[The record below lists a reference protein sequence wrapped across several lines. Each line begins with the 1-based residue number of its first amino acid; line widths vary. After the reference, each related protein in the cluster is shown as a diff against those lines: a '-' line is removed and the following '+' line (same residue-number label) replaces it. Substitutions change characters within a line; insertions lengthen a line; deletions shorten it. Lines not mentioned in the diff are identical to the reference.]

1 MLLPI
6 YHVYFHVITYIS
18 RFSFMLLSIFRVYLS
33 CYYVYFTFIFLLFI
47 HYVFL
52 SCYYLYFEF
61 IFHVITYISRLSVLL
76 ILIFRVY
83 HSCYYLYITI
93 IFCFILPKFYKYLL
107 CSFGY
112 FSNIYWKKWIALFL
126 RNRVQFKYYS
136 LIAQIPSTVVRRI

>member
-1 MLLPI
+1 MDNG
-6 YHVYFHVITYIS
+6 YFTFIFRVITYIS
-18 RFSFMLLSIFRVYLS
+18 RLSFVLLPIFH
-33 CYYVYFTFIFLLFI
+33 VYF
-47 HYVFL
+47 
-52 SCYYLYFEF
+52 SCYYLYFAF